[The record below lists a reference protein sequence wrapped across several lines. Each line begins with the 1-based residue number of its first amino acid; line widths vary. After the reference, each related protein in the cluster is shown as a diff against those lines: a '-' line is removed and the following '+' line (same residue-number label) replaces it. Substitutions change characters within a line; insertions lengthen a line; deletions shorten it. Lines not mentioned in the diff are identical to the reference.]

1 MLSKLTIL
9 VNFFQKF
16 LAFSLDF
23 TKRGTILLIYPENR
37 REQFPPVRARGERHR
52 EQKIRNILRRTAAL
66 LRISA
71 GIGGDLHPEK
81 HGTAGVLSVRSDGG
95 FIRSSR
101 ESSEE
106 ERHFPSPAASTSR
119 QGEGRSGLRI
129 RHRGFPS
136 PDDPAPWKTP
146 LLPGSPPVSRKK
158 RSSRHRDGE
167 RNLKR
172 PVAFF
177 CGCGRGIG
185 GNMIPGP
192 ERETGI
198 GANFPPGNT
207 AGHHERL

>member
-16 LAFSLDF
+16 LTFSLDF

-71 GIGGDLHPEK
+71 GIGGDLRPEK
-81 HGTAGVLSVRSDGG
+81 HGTAGILSVRSDGG

-158 RSSRHRDGE
+158 RSSRHRDGAQSETARRFFLRLWPRHRWEHDPRPGE
-167 RNLKR
+167 RNRNRREFSARKHGR
-172 PVAFF
+172 PS
-177 CGCGRGIG
+177 
-185 GNMIPGP
+185 
-192 ERETGI
+192 
-198 GANFPPGNT
+198 
-207 AGHHERL
+207 